1 MDDKLSLF
9 KKQIGERHINEFVAE
24 ILKEKNFYRNNYE
37 TIMKDYVAFEAMKK
51 DLLEKFPEAQQVID
65 SYEEENKEKL
75 DELVRNVYKS
85 QELIEEQKDGK

>member
-37 TIMKDYVAFEAMKK
+37 KIMKDYVAFETMKK
-51 DLLEKFPEAQQVID
+51 DLLLKFPEAQQVID
-65 SYEEENKEKL
+65 NYEEENKEKL
-75 DELVRNVYKS
+75 D
-85 QELIEEQKDGK
+85 